1 MSPPRR
7 MATSDGRSKPPG
19 VVEAMAIAL
28 DGVAKESN
36 LPSVGL
42 PRLTGFEDRLGH
54 RPRPLPAGS
63 AYEPACRDRAAC
75 SQGAAAVRCIRM
87 HVIPLPMPL
96 AEEAPGVHVT
106 ADAPNAYPCRRCLRD
121 AEPGEALLLT
131 GYDPFTGASP
141 YSGRGPIY
149 VHESSCAPFAG
160 DAIPEQLTRRL
171 LSVRAYDERHMLVDS
186 DVTDGARLEAV
197 AERLLGTT
205 GAAYLHVHNARPGC
219 FAARI
224 DP

>member
-1 MSPPRR
+1 MSPPMR
-7 MATSDGRSKPPG
+7 MATSEGRSEPPG

-63 AYEPACRDRAAC
+63 AYEPASRGRAAS
-75 SQGAAAVRCIRM
+75 SQRAAALRCIRM

-149 VHESSCAPFAG
+149 VHERDCELFVGPAVPR
-160 DAIPEQLTRRL
+160 QLRRRL
-171 LSVRAYDERHMLVDS
+171 LSIRAYDDRHMLVDA
-186 DVTDGARLEAV
+186 DVVDGTELDTV
-197 AERLLGTT
+197 AERMLGV
-205 GAAYLHVHNARPGC
+205 ASYLHVHNARPGC

-224 DP
+224 EA